1 MDNKEK
7 YILAMYDVRGIQN
20 YIFRTPDLKSA
31 IGASTLVEGIIETA
45 LKDAI
50 EQEMQN
56 GRILTTDLV
65 WFEEECGPK
74 QYVEDAYDIQILFIG
89 GGNAFVIFRG
99 KDLAVAI
106 NRKMAKYILEKT
118 YALQLAVAMI
128 EKSDDYQKDQ
138 ADIRRK
144 MEQVKRRI
152 SAATPFGAT
161 PAVRI
166 DARTGYPIT
175 HLSGEEEYS
184 TEAFNKKKT
193 AEIKR
198 RDYAEEE
205 KLIDSLRT
213 KKGVDSNV
221 AVIHIDGNN
230 LGLSIRSML
239 LDKKSYQEGVSAQ
252 RQLSYLIDHSYKSVF
267 YDMKGYIEKY
277 GSQSIDL
284 KIKENDLYI
293 IPVVLAGD
301 DITYVCNGRVAL
313 ESVNYFAKEISKR
326 SMSADDDPLV
336 RERYSFSI
344 CAGIAYANSH
354 FPFHIAYDIAE
365 ECCESAKKTAKLP
378 ENMQDGKIGNWVD
391 FHICRNIQ
399 ARNLKEMRLREY
411 VTGTG
416 EVLLTRPYF
425 IKGDH
430 QTAGPVF
437 DALGTSTQSIS
448 SLINS
453 MSYFLTK
460 VPRKISKQLRNTYPL
475 GRYEVEQLKAFLIS
489 RGHNMPNQTYEM
501 YDGTHAKWYDA
512 LELMDL
518 FAQA

>member
-166 DARTGYPIT
+166 DARTGYPISPA
-175 HLSGEEEYS
+175 LFIPS
-184 TEAFNKKKT
+184 
-193 AEIKR
+193 
-198 RDYAEEE
+198 
-205 KLIDSLRT
+205 
-213 KKGVDSNV
+213 
-221 AVIHIDGNN
+221 
-230 LGLSIRSML
+230 SML
-239 LDKKSYQEGVSAQ
+239 V
-252 RQLSYLIDHSYKSVF
+252 
-267 YDMKGYIEKY
+267 
-277 GSQSIDL
+277 
-284 KIKENDLYI
+284 
-293 IPVVLAGD
+293 
-301 DITYVCNGRVAL
+301 
-313 ESVNYFAKEISKR
+313 
-326 SMSADDDPLV
+326 
-336 RERYSFSI
+336 
-344 CAGIAYANSH
+344 
-354 FPFHIAYDIAE
+354 
-365 ECCESAKKTAKLP
+365 TA
-378 ENMQDGKIGNWVD
+378 
-391 FHICRNIQ
+391 
-399 ARNLKEMRLREY
+399 
-411 VTGTG
+411 
-416 EVLLTRPYF
+416 
-425 IKGDH
+425 
-430 QTAGPVF
+430 
-437 DALGTSTQSIS
+437 
-448 SLINS
+448 
-453 MSYFLTK
+453 
-460 VPRKISKQLRNTYPL
+460 
-475 GRYEVEQLKAFLIS
+475 
-489 RGHNMPNQTYEM
+489 
-501 YDGTHAKWYDA
+501 
-512 LELMDL
+512 
-518 FAQA
+518 